1 MDNTQT
7 EKNKSKKYLSAI
19 GILAIILLVLS
30 VMFFKEH
37 RENRRYV
44 NEIKIEKVNLE
55 NELSSISDEYDQI
68 KINNDSLNNQ
78 LETEKNKIDLLKAN
92 IKKFKINSYAE
103 INRYKKELGTL
114 RKVLKSYIVQ
124 IDSLNTINK
133 ALTAENN
140 MVKEQI
146 SLAKNKN
153 KKLEESSKNQA
164 SIISKAS
171 TLDAQLTVCIP
182 INKRGKKQKK
192 ASKTTKLKVGFMLAR
207 NITAARGEKTVFVRI
222 TRPDDIVLS
231 NPENLLFS
239 FEDTKLAYSAKRDI
253 EYEGEQLEVS
263 IFWDNDGSL
272 IPGTYN
278 VELFSEGKKI
288 GDTTFYLK

>member
-1 MDNTQT
+1 MDKAQA
-7 EKNKSKKYLSAI
+7 EQKKSKKYLS
-19 GILAIILLVLS
+19 GIAVLAIILLVVS
-30 VMFFKEH
+30 VLYFKEN
-37 RENRRYV
+37 RENKRYV
-44 NEIKIEKVNLE
+44 NEIQTEKINLE
-55 NELSSISDEYDQI
+55 NELTSISDEYDSI
-68 KINNDSLNNQ
+68 KVNNDSLTVQ
-78 LETEKNKIDLLKAN
+78 LDTEREKIDILKAS

-114 RKVLKSYIVQ
+114 RKVLRSYIVQ
-124 IDSLNTINK
+124 IDSLNTLNQE
-133 ALTAENN
+133 LTAENN
-140 MVKEQI
+140 MVREQI

-171 TLDAQLTVCIP
+171 TLNAQLVVCIP
-182 INKRGKKQKK
+182 INKRSKKQKK
-192 ASKTTKLKVGFMLAR
+192 ASKTTKLKVGFMLSR
-207 NITAARGEKTVFVRI
+207 NVTAKRGEKTIFVRV

-239 FEDTKLAYSAKRDI
+239 FENTKLAYSAKRDV

-278 VELFSEGKKI
+278 VELFSEGKLI
-288 GDTTFYLK
+288 GDTTFAIK

>member
-1 MDNTQT
+1 MDKIQEEQN
-7 EKNKSKKYLSAI
+7 KNKKYLGAI
-19 GILAIILLVLS
+19 GVLGIILVI
-30 VMFFKEH
+30 VAFMFFSERKE
-37 RENRRYV
+37 NKKYIT
-44 NEIKIEKVNLE
+44 EINTEKLNLE
-55 NELSSISDEYDQI
+55 NELSSISEEYDLM
-68 KINNDSLNNQ
+68 KVDNDSLTTR
-78 LETEKNKIDLLKAN
+78 LETEKQKIDILKAD
-92 IKKFKINSYAE
+92 IKKFKINSYAQ

-114 RKVLKSYIVQ
+114 KQILRSYIVQ
-124 IDSLNTINK
+124 IDSLNTMNK

-146 SLAKNKN
+146 TIAN
-153 KKLEESSKNQA
+153 SKNVKLQEN
-164 SIISKAS
+164 SKSLQSVISKAA
-171 TLDAQLTVCIP
+171 TLDAQLVVCTP
-182 INKRGKKQKK
+182 INKRSKKQKK
-192 ASKTTKLKVGFMLAR
+192 ASKTTKLKVGFMLSK
-207 NITAARGEKTVFVRI
+207 NITASTGEKTIFVRV

-278 VELFSEGKKI
+278 VELFNEGNKI
-288 GDTTFYLK
+288 GETTFSLK